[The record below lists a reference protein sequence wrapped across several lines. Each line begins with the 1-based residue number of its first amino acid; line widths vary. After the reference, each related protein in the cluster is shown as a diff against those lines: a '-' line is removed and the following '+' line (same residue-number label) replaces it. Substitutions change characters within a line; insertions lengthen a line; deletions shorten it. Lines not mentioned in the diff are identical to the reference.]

1 MRAAMVGVL
10 SAVITFIMVALP
22 ADVAVADCRDRISLS
37 PTPDGEQYAATG
49 RAALQSTDSPARQSF
64 RVEVGAD
71 VPDGTLLYIFAN
83 GRPAGLV
90 NITQGVGV
98 LDLSNANGGPFPI
111 EVDPVCS
118 LGPVWVTDAGGTT
131 LLEGSF

>member
-1 MRAAMVGVL
+1 MRTVTISVV
-10 SAVITFIMVALP
+10 SAVISLLVALP
-22 ADVAVADCRDRISLS
+22 PDVAVADCRDRITLS
-37 PTPDGEQYAATG
+37 PTPDGEQYAAAG
-49 RAALQSTDSPARQSF
+49 RAALQSIDSPARQSF

-71 VPDGTLLYIFAN
+71 VPDGTLLYVFAN
-83 GRPAGLV
+83 GQPAGLV
-90 NITQGVGV
+90 SITQGVGV

>member
-1 MRAAMVGVL
+1 MRAVTVSVV
-10 SAVITFIMVALP
+10 SAIISLLVALP
-22 ADVAVADCRDRISLS
+22 PDVAVADCRDRIILS

-49 RAALQSTDSPARQSF
+49 RAALQSIDSPTRQSF

-83 GRPAGLV
+83 GQPAGLV
-90 NITQGVGV
+90 SIAEGVGT

-111 EVDPVCS
+111 GVDPVCS
-118 LGPVWVTDAGGTT
+118 LGPVWVTDAAGTT

>member
-1 MRAAMVGVL
+1 MRAVTMSLLLAVSLVVL
-10 SAVITFIMVALP
+10 ALP
-22 ADVAVADCRDRISLS
+22 RDVAAADCRDRNSLA
-37 PTPDGEQYAATG
+37 PTPDGEQLAATG
-49 RAALQSTDSPARQSF
+49 RAALQSIDSTARQSF
-64 RVEVGAD
+64 RVEVGVD
-71 VPDGTLLYIFAN
+71 VPDGTLLYVFAN
-83 GRPAGLV
+83 GQPAGLV
-90 NITQGVGV
+90 SITQGVGA

>member
-1 MRAAMVGVL
+1 MRAVL
-10 SAVITFIMVALP
+10 IILLSVTFLMVALP
-22 ADVAVADCRDRISLS
+22 PDVAVADCRDRISLS
-37 PTPDGEQYAATG
+37 PTPDGEEFAATG
-49 RAALQSTDSPARQSF
+49 RAAIQSMESPARQAF
-64 RVEVGAD
+64 RVEVSVD
-71 VPDGTLLYIFAN
+71 VPDGTLLYVFAN
-83 GRPAGLV
+83 GQPAGLV
-90 NITQGVGV
+90 SIAQGVGT

>member
-1 MRAAMVGVL
+1 MLFRSG
-10 SAVITFIMVALP
+10 FHQE
-22 ADVAVADCRDRISLS
+22 R
-37 PTPDGEQYAATG
+37 
-49 RAALQSTDSPARQSF
+49 RQSF
-64 RVEVGAD
+64 RVEVGVD
-71 VPDGTLLYIFAN
+71 VPDGTLLYVFAN
-83 GRPAGLV
+83 GQPAGLV
-90 NITQGVGV
+90 SITQGVGA

>member
-1 MRAAMVGVL
+1 MRAVTVSVL
-10 SAVITFIMVALP
+10 SVVFFLVALP
-22 ADVAVADCRDRISLS
+22 PDVAVADCRDRINLS
-37 PTPDGEQYAATG
+37 PTPDGEQLAATG
-49 RAALQSTDSPARQSF
+49 RAALQSIDSPARQSF
-64 RVEVGAD
+64 RVEVGVD
-71 VPDGTLLYIFAN
+71 VPDGTLLYVFAN
-83 GRPAGLV
+83 GQPAGLV
-90 NITQGVGV
+90 SITQGVGA